1 VTPMLQVVPPDVKLS
16 AEVRLQAL
24 ARAIPAAAIDAAI
37 AGCGVREQRCRKL
50 PAHVTLLVSIV
61 GALFPRRSQTGVLS
75 KLLHG
80 LRLLAPEGARIPATK
95 GAICQA
101 RYRLGARPLVA
112 LFKLVCRPLATPTT
126 VPDAFYQRWRLVGV
140 DGTVEDVP
148 DTAANAAT
156 FGRPT
161 TRGGAAAGAFPQL
174 YGVYLVECGTHAII
188 DAGFWPYRTG
198 ERLGGHRLL
207 RSVGRETLV
216 LWDCGYHSYAMVV
229 AARKRGAHVVG
240 RLPGHV
246 KPVFV
251 RTLADGSNL
260 VWLYHGNDTA
270 RTGTARVLVRLL
282 SYTITDPDR
291 GDPKVVHRLITT
303 LLNPVRHPALDLI
316 CLYHERWEVEL
327 TIDETDTHLRQLK
340 QPLRSQLPVGVIQEL
355 YGVLLAH
362 YAIRAV
368 MLDAAVS
375 VGTSPR
381 RLSFVSAVELISDAL
396 PDFQILPPEQHAV
409 RYARLLQ
416 DIARQRLPPRANRIN
431 VRAVK
436 RKPTR
441 FLTTRPAHRGR
452 PPLAAPFR
460 ASMAL
465 LI

>member
-1 VTPMLQVVPPDVKLS
+1 MSTMLLAVPSSVNLS
-16 AEVRLQAL
+16 AEVRLEAL
-24 ARAIPAAAIDAAI
+24 ARALPGSAIEAAVTA
-37 AGCGVREQRCRKL
+37 CGVREQRCRKL
-50 PAHVTLLVSIV
+50 PAHVTLLLPIV
-61 GALFPRRSQTGVLS
+61 GALFPRRSLTGVLS

-80 LRLLAPEGARIPATK
+80 LRLLAPVDALIPATK

-112 LFKLVCRPLATPTT
+112 LFKQVCRPLATAAT
-126 VPDAFYQRWRLVGV
+126 VPDAFYQRWRLLGV

-148 DTAANAAT
+148 DSRANAAV

-174 YGVYLVECGTHAII
+174 YGIYLVECGTHAVI

-207 RSVGRETLV
+207 RSVDRDSLL

-229 AARKRGAHVVG
+229 ATRRRGAHCLG
-240 RLPGHV
+240 RLPGQI
-246 KPVFV
+246 KPVLV
-251 RTLADGSNL
+251 RRLADGSQL
-260 VWLYHGNDTA
+260 VWLYLGRDTA

-282 SYTITDPDR
+282 RYTITDPAR
-291 GDPKVVHRLITT
+291 ANTTAVHRIITS

-327 TIDETDTHLRQLK
+327 TIDEQDTHLRQLM
-340 QPLRSQLPVGVIQEL
+340 QPLRSQRPVGLIQEL

-362 YAIRAV
+362 YALRTI
-368 MLDAAVS
+368 MLDAAVAA
-375 VGTSPR
+375 GTSPR
-381 RLSFVSAVELISDAL
+381 RLSFVAAVELITDAL
-396 PDFQILPPEQHAV
+396 PDFQLLPPAQHPA
-409 RYARLLQ
+409 RYARLLR
-416 DIARQRLPPRANRIN
+416 DIARQRLPPRANRLN

-436 RKPTR
+436 RKSTR
-441 FLTTRPAHRGR
+441 FLTTRPQHRAQ

-460 ASMAL
+460 ATIAL
-465 LI
+465 LN